1 MKGYPQARR
10 SASRWGGAASGERAR
25 RWQGCGGRREQA
37 VPRGSEFKVGSSER
51 AGWKVRYRQRVEDL
65 VLVLQ
70 AVGACGKVLSRGER
84 QGQEA

>member
-1 MKGYPQARR
+1 MGV
-10 SASRWGGAASGERAR
+10 ASGERAG
-25 RWQGCGGRREQA
+25 RWHGCGGRREQA
-37 VPRGSEFKVGSSER
+37 VQLGSKFKVGTSER
-51 AGWKVRYRQRVEDL
+51 AGWKVRYRQRVGDL